1 MSWHS
6 VPIVAGTVTVVII
19 SSYFHLLSH
28 TLILG
33 ASVQSAYFERRMKL
47 HVGQMAAA
55 ATIATEL
62 QIASTRDHALALRY
76 RESAILYAE
85 SAIEM
90 YREAAM
96 LEEKAQIDF
105 AEATG
110 FQVASREWAAKAAVE
125 GEQAAQHAAVAI
137 EEELEYDALVAAGVI
152 ESAMAVRD
160 EEIALADVEAVAM
173 CEWIPFLN
181 IICDCL
187 GGAAAI
193 GFHVK
198 AYLEASEAAADFTAA
213 AALKIEEMIEITLAE
228 SLEVQ
233 SIKDATVAEEY
244 GFWAKE
250 KLEQAEVEQEA
261 AILRKE
267 EGDYEMVLSYEE
279 NAKAAAFEASA
290 GQRSFLAGRS
300 LAASVTYGVGGA
312 IDAVII
318 SMSSFCVLGVTAFKF
333 IFFSVIPAVCVMSRG
348 LIESTTRDKKEHEKF
363 DIFYTIRFF
372 LQNSLRLISFSL
384 IHIWV
389 FIGSSLLFY
398 DKYANFVNMSIRGKG
413 GLIFV
418 FAIISTS
425 IQCVILQIFN
435 RISRATAPST
445 ETTVIETL
453 INRIGNRLNILSK
466 MLWMFLKDFIFFFLV
481 YVLEFLIVWLNLGR
495 YIIGTELQ
503 LSYAWLPLAFLPIL
517 VILHKLCLEHTI
529 SASVNKD
536 GNQDSEIEINRSLGL
551 VEIDLNNERS
561 TETNNNSCEYMQFNN
576 TIPEDSGVAIHE
588 KTRAIIAW
596 LDDDYKFHRR
606 ISLLDAPAINV
617 PKPDIDDTSSTLI
630 FDRYTFVWNLRNL
643 DLLFETLAASFMIA
657 LFLNSV
663 PNFQLLSPVISYLVQ
678 KWIVKIGMLKIV
690 CVIVIAAMIVP
701 ISCLLLMLHFWR

>member
-55 ATIATEL
+55 ATISTEL

-173 CEWIPFLN
+173 CEWIRELLLLIFSWVLLLLSLSYVMLAFLN

-213 AALKIEEMIEITLAE
+213 AGK
-228 SLEVQ
+228 
-233 SIKDATVAEEY
+233 
-244 GFWAKE
+244 F
-250 KLEQAEVEQEA
+250 
-261 AILRKE
+261 
-267 EGDYEMVLSYEE
+267 
-279 NAKAAAFEASA
+279 
-290 GQRSFLAGRS
+290 
-300 LAASVTYGVGGA
+300 
-312 IDAVII
+312 
-318 SMSSFCVLGVTAFKF
+318 FK
-333 IFFSVIPAVCVMSRG
+333 
-348 LIESTTRDKKEHEKF
+348 KKV
-363 DIFYTIRFF
+363 
-372 LQNSLRLISFSL
+372 SFS
-384 IHIWV
+384 
-389 FIGSSLLFY
+389 Y
-398 DKYANFVNMSIRGKG
+398 
-413 GLIFV
+413 
-418 FAIISTS
+418 
-425 IQCVILQIFN
+425 
-435 RISRATAPST
+435 
-445 ETTVIETL
+445 
-453 INRIGNRLNILSK
+453 
-466 MLWMFLKDFIFFFLV
+466 
-481 YVLEFLIVWLNLGR
+481 
-495 YIIGTELQ
+495 
-503 LSYAWLPLAFLPIL
+503 
-517 VILHKLCLEHTI
+517 
-529 SASVNKD
+529 
-536 GNQDSEIEINRSLGL
+536 
-551 VEIDLNNERS
+551 
-561 TETNNNSCEYMQFNN
+561 
-576 TIPEDSGVAIHE
+576 
-588 KTRAIIAW
+588 
-596 LDDDYKFHRR
+596 
-606 ISLLDAPAINV
+606 
-617 PKPDIDDTSSTLI
+617 
-630 FDRYTFVWNLRNL
+630 
-643 DLLFETLAASFMIA
+643 
-657 LFLNSV
+657 
-663 PNFQLLSPVISYLVQ
+663 
-678 KWIVKIGMLKIV
+678 
-690 CVIVIAAMIVP
+690 
-701 ISCLLLMLHFWR
+701 